1 MLIIII
7 KIYNYFKLIIKLI
20 IFFTGFLLSNILDTT
35 IAEFKEWVII
45 GAALIIASLEIISKN
60 FYSFSIQI
68 LKSHKKNYSILEL
81 LKLSNYLKIG
91 IIYGLIVDAFKL
103 GS

>member
-60 FYSFSIQI
+60 FYSFSVQV
-68 LKSHKKNYSILEL
+68 LKSQKKNYSILEL
-81 LKLSNYLKIG
+81 LKLFNYLKIG

>member
-68 LKSHKKNYSILEL
+68 LKKKKKNYSILEL
-81 LKLSNYLKIG
+81 LKLFNYLKIG

>member
-68 LKSHKKNYSILEL
+68 LKSQKKNYSILKL
-81 LKLSNYLKIG
+81 LKLFNYLKIG

>member
-81 LKLSNYLKIG
+81 LKLFNYLKIG

>member
-7 KIYNYFKLIIKLI
+7 KICNYFKLIIKLI

-68 LKSHKKNYSILEL
+68 LKSQKKNYSILEL
-81 LKLSNYLKIG
+81 LKLFNYLKIG

>member
-1 MLIIII
+1 VIS
-7 KIYNYFKLIIKLI
+7 KLI

-60 FYSFSIQI
+60 FYALSTQT
-68 LKSHKKNYSILEL
+68 LKSRQKNYSILEL
-81 LKLSNYLKIG
+81 LRLFNYLKIG

>member
-68 LKSHKKNYSILEL
+68 LKSQKRNYSILEL
-81 LKLSNYLKIG
+81 LKLFNYLKIG

>member
-68 LKSHKKNYSILEL
+68 LKSRKKNYSILEL
-81 LKLSNYLKIG
+81 LKLFNYLKIG

>member
-45 GAALIIASLEIISKN
+45 VAALIIASLEIISKN

-68 LKSHKKNYSILEL
+68 LKSQKKNYSILEL

>member
-68 LKSHKKNYSILEL
+68 LKSQKKNYSILEL
-81 LKLSNYLKIG
+81 LKLFNYLKIG

>member
-68 LKSHKKNYSILEL
+68 LKSQKKNYSVLEL
-81 LKLSNYLKIG
+81 LKLFNYLKIG